1 MSDLPKFLN
10 EDGAAPPK
18 GGACNGKPT
27 EWWFPE
33 FYRSM
38 TAVEKHETLK
48 VAARAMKVCRE
59 CDVSVECLDYSLGHE
74 PFGIWGGLDE
84 QQRLTIRVAR
94 GIQPSYRTHAGLRPT
109 RSKRMPYVSTH
120 G

>member
-10 EDGAAPPK
+10 EGGASPPA

-33 FYRSM
+33 FVKTM
-38 TAVEKHETLK
+38 TADDKHETLK
-48 VAARAMKVCRE
+48 IAARAMKVCRE
-59 CDVSVECLDYSLGHE
+59 CDVSIECLEYSLIYE
-74 PFGIWGGLDE
+74 PYGIWGGLDE
-84 QQRLTIRVAR
+84 QERLQIRSAR
-94 GIQPSYRTHAGLRPT
+94 RIQTSYRTHAGLRPT
-109 RSKRMPYVSTH
+109 RSKRMPYVQTH

>member
-1 MSDLPKFLN
+1 MTDLPRFLN
-10 EDGAAPPK
+10 EEGAAPPK

-33 FYRSM
+33 FWRTM
-38 TAVEKHETLK
+38 TLEQKRIVLHLANH
-48 VAARAMKVCRE
+48 AIRVCAGCE
-59 CDVSVECLDYSLGHE
+59 VKEECLEYSLVHE

-84 QQRLTIRVAR
+84 QQRLMIRTDR
-94 GIQPSYRTHAGLRPT
+94 GIRPSYRTHAGLRPT
-109 RSKRMPYVSTH
+109 RSKRMPYVQAH